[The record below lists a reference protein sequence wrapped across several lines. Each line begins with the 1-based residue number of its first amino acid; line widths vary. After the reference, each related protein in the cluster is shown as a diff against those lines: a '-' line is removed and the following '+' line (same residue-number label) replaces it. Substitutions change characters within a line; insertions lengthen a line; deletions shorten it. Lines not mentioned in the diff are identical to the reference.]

1 MKSVSHADQ
10 RNDYDVALESVS
22 IFGNAINLSSFRVW
36 RSRSDKIESQSFH
49 KLPRRQKIGMQDD
62 QKNIF
67 SKRANTKMLSTTY
80 SLHFTTIICQL
91 IVILIVCDD
100 GEEKEDVAKCLYL
113 NTHLYLYLYLYL
125 SEEEKEDVANC
136 LYLNIQI
143 RSNATESFAPLSLR
157 LGQ

>member
-1 MKSVSHADQ
+1 MKSVSHADH

-22 IFGNAINLSSFRVW
+22 IFGKAIILSSFRVW

-67 SKRANTKMLSTTY
+67 SKRANTKML
-80 SLHFTTIICQL
+80 IL

-100 GEEKEDVAKCLYL
+100 EEEKEDVAKYLYL
-113 NTHLYLYLYLYL
+113 NTHLYLYLYL